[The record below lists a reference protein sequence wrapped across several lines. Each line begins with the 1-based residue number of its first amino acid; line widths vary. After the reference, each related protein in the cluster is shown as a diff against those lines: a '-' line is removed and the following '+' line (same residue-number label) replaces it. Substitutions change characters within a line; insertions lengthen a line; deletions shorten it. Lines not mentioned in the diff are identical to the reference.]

1 MLVQDTC
8 LLFYHLM
15 FVCFF
20 QICIINKTIGYTH
33 FGCLSKQV
41 IYFQIIRQKQ
51 LVCLLI
57 YVLDLYHHG
66 YLQLLQRFCHSS
78 PSWVPSYVNQFS
90 YVTIATPFF
99 QVDLA
104 IELIED
110 LLGVIQVSSFVHFLI
125 EHFLFLLSIFYLF
138 GYGNQDRCQWAL
150 THVQDGLAQE
160 KNKNCKN
167 KKL

>member
-1 MLVQDTC
+1 MLVRDTC

-20 QICIINKTIGYTH
+20 QICIINKAIGYTH

-78 PSWVPSYVNQFS
+78 SSWASILCESIQLCNYCCPLFSGWSFNWAHRGPLGCYSGKLILFISYYSIFCFYCQFS
-90 YVTIATPFF
+90 TCSDW
-99 QVDLA
+99 Q
-104 IELIED
+104 
-110 LLGVIQVSSFVHFLI
+110 S
-125 EHFLFLLSIFYLF
+125 
-138 GYGNQDRCQWAL
+138 RCQWAL
-150 THVQDGLAQE
+150 IHVQDGLTQE
-160 KNKNCKN
+160 KNKNCKD